1 MSFQD
6 KDQPQKRVCLGR
18 IAAPH
23 GVKGLV
29 KLLPYG
35 EDSSLLSG
43 ELYTSEDGAETL
55 HITLKNP
62 LGKYILADIKGCD
75 DRNRSEELK
84 GTELYLDR
92 AALPDLEGDDG
103 FYYDDLIDL
112 KVLNK
117 DDDHIGKVIGVD
129 NFGAGD
135 LIEIQPTSGQSFYV
149 PFIDDYILEID
160 LEQKI
165 IRLQDIAKF
174 QDQTV

>member
-6 KDQPQKRVCLGR
+6 KDQPPKRVCLGR

-35 EDSSLLSG
+35 NDSSLLGG
-43 ELYTSEDGAETL
+43 ELYSSEEGTETL
-55 HITLKNP
+55 HITLKNA
-62 LGKYILADIKGCD
+62 LGKYILANIKGCD

-92 AALPDLEGDDG
+92 SALPELEEGE
-103 FYYDDLIDL
+103 FYQDDLVGL
-112 KVLNK
+112 KVIDKNGE
-117 DDDHIGKVIGVD
+117 HIGKVIAFE

-135 LIEIQPTSGQSFYV
+135 LLEIQPLSGQSYYNPFNDNYV
-149 PFIDDYILEID
+149 LNTDIEGGTITIIPLEMD
-160 LEQKI
+160 
-165 IRLQDIAKF
+165 
-174 QDQTV
+174 